1 MLPQLI
7 VNVRRNPNPSNVQE
21 NMNVTW
27 LDYVHGLKWIIMP
40 LKYPAV
46 AQGILKITCMLW
58 GGWLHWI
65 KERHRIGEEIQPK
78 LY

>member
-1 MLPQLI
+1 
-7 VNVRRNPNPSNVQE
+7 
-21 NMNVTW
+21 
-27 LDYVHGLKWIIMP
+27 MP

-46 AQGILKITCMLW
+46 AQGILKITCML

-78 LY
+78 LH